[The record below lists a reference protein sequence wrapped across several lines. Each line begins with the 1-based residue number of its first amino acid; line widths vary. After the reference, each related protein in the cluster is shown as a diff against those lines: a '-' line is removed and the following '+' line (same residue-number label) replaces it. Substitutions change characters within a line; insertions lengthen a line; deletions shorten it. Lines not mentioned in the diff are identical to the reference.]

1 MHRRK
6 MVSIVSAASLALIGI
21 THGASATSHPGRVPP
36 GVLIPK
42 NARALLPLHGGTVV
56 SLNWSGYAV
65 TGTGITSV
73 ASTFVVPSAGL
84 VPPGFAATW
93 AGIGGYNT
101 TDLIQAGTG
110 EDSLPTLPLVGPQY
124 FAWYELLP
132 GAEVPLTNCVGDASC
147 TVTPGENVSVSISLI
162 SGTSWRIAMID
173 AGHWS
178 WSRGVTYQ
186 SSESSAEWIL
196 EAPSVAG
203 LQTIIAPV
211 GAASFGPTETYTA
224 HGVTRT
230 IAKGNPTEIILSA
243 GLINE
248 ATPSALGSNGQ
259 SFRDCT
265 YAPTCSPP

>member
-1 MHRRK
+1 MPRRRLVS
-6 MVSIVSAASLALIGI
+6 MVLAASLALAGL
-21 THGASATSHPGRVPP
+21 TQAASATSSPGRVPP

-42 NARALLPLHGGTVV
+42 NNHALLPLHGGTVF

-65 TGTGITSV
+65 TGVGITAV
-73 ASTFVVPSAGL
+73 TSTFVVPSAGL

-93 AGIGGYNT
+93 TGIGGYNT

-110 EDSLPTLPLVGPQY
+110 EDSLPSLPLIGPQY

-147 TVTPGENVSVSISLI
+147 TVTPGERISVGISLT
-162 SGTSWRIAMID
+162 SGSSWRIAMTD

-178 WSRGVTYQ
+178 WSRNVTYR

-196 EAPSVAG
+196 EAPSIAG
-203 LQTIIAPV
+203 LQTIVAPV
-211 GAASFGPTETYTA
+211 GAASFGPTSNYTA
-224 HGVTRT
+224 RGVTRT
-230 IAKGNPTEIILSA
+230 IAQGSPTEIILSP
-243 GLINE
+243 GLVNE
-248 ATPSALGSNGQ
+248 ATPSVLGTGGQ

-265 YAPTCSPP
+265 YTQICAGP